1 MSIGTIVSDQSV
13 WIKQMGKSVLG
24 TIEEYFISKLK
35 EGDAF
40 VFAGR
45 VWSFVRLEG
54 NTAIVKKSESKTAV
68 VPSWMGGR
76 MSLSS
81 EMSHLIRQTVHEL
94 GEHFHSGNTN
104 PSNLEMDV
112 LMPLAATQNI
122 RSLLPAPD
130 ELLIEKFSSSDGY
143 HLFVYPFEGRMVN
156 EGMAMLFA
164 YRLSQIENTSFSIS
178 MNDYGFELLSADEI
192 PIELALELD
201 LLNINNLESDLEEC
215 ANFSE
220 MCSRRFSEIA
230 VISGLLNRGVPAKQL
245 KSKHLHASAKLFF
258 EVFNEYDPDNLLLK
272 QARNEVF
279 AYQLDYQRIIQ
290 AFKRAAAKDVQIVS
304 IQKPTPFCFSLL
316 VDRLREQLSNE
327 KLEDRIAKML
337 MLAD

>member
-1 MSIGTIVSDQSV
+1 
-13 WIKQMGKSVLG
+13 
-24 TIEEYFISKLK
+24 
-35 EGDAF
+35 
-40 VFAGR
+40 
-45 VWSFVRLEG
+45 
-54 NTAIVKKSESKTAV
+54 
-68 VPSWMGGR
+68 
-76 MSLSS
+76 
-81 EMSHLIRQTVHEL
+81 
-94 GEHFHSGNTN
+94 
-104 PSNLEMDV
+104 
-112 LMPLAATQNI
+112 
-122 RSLLPAPD
+122 
-130 ELLIEKFSSSDGY
+130 
-143 HLFVYPFEGRMVN
+143 
-156 EGMAMLFA
+156 
-164 YRLSQIENTSFSIS
+164 
-178 MNDYGFELLSADEI
+178 
-192 PIELALELD
+192 
-201 LLNINNLESDLEEC
+201 LNMNNLEGDLEEC